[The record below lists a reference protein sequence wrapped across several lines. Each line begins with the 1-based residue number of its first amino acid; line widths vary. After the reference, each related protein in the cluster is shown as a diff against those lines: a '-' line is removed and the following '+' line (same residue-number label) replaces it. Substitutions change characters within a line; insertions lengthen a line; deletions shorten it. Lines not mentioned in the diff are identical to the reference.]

1 MKEQIEQAILA
12 VLPDATL
19 YIIDPDGAHFQ
30 GLVISESF
38 IGMPLLKQH
47 RTVMN
52 ALKEKFSTDEV
63 HALQLKT
70 FTPEKWEAQKS
81 NYIN

>member
-1 MKEQIEQAILA
+1 MKELIEQAILA
-12 VLPDATL
+12 VLPDAE
-19 YIIDPDGAHFQ
+19 IHIVDPDGAHFQ

-38 IGMPLLKQH
+38 VGVPLLKQH
-47 RTVMN
+47 KLVMN
-52 ALKEKFSTDEV
+52 ALKEKFASDTV

-70 FTPEKWEAQKS
+70 FTPEKWDAQKS